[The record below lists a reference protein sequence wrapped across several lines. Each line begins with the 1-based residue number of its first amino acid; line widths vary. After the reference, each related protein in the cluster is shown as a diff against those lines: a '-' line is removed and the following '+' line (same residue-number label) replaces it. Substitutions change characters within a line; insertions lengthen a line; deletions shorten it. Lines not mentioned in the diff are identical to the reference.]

1 MGFTRRQ
8 AIRLGSAALGSTA
21 LGAGAF
27 GPASPA
33 FAQQGPLADVATEVE
48 TYGLSTF
55 GELALP
61 ENFPHFAYVN
71 PKAPRGGTLSLQ
83 IKNTSGNQNFET
95 FDTLNIYV
103 FKGDGAAGMDATF
116 DTLMSGTADEPT
128 SMYGLVADRVKIS
141 ADKLTYRFH
150 IRPEARFHDG
160 SRLTAADAAF
170 SFNILKEKGHPLYRT
185 ILGEFLGAEAESD
198 DTLVVKLGPQ
208 RSRDLHL
215 IVAGLPIFSQAW
227 WKGRDFEAST
237 LEAPLGSGPYKVSRF
252 EQGRYIEFERVRDYW
267 GANLPVNVGSNNFD
281 RLRYEYYRERQ
292 VAFEGFK
299 SGQINFNEEYTAR
312 LWATAY
318 DFPAVRD
325 GRVKRDELPNGAPT
339 PSQGWYFNTR
349 RAKFKDPRVREALGL
364 AFDFEWTNRNI
375 MYSAYKRMASFFE
388 NSDMKAVG
396 TPGPAEL
403 ALLDRFRGKVPEEV
417 FGEPYVPPASDGS
430 GSDRNLLRRADQLL
444 REAGCKRAGTRLMLP
459 DGQPFEVE
467 FLDSSGALK
476 PHTEPLQSNLRKL
489 GIETSFRQVDAA
501 QYKRRIDAFDFDMLT
516 MALGGSTTPGN
527 GLRNVF
533 GSEAARTPGTRNMA
547 GVADPAVDF
556 LLERIAQADT
566 REELNV
572 ACRAL
577 DRVLR
582 AGRYWIPMWYKDKSL
597 VAYWDVFSRPETSP
611 KYATGAPG
619 TWWWDAEKAKRI
631 NYPG

>member
-1 MGFTRRQ
+1 MSFTRRQ
-8 AIRLGSAALGSTA
+8 AIKLGSAALGA
-21 LGAGAF
+21 LGPF
-27 GPASPA
+27 SWTSPGIA
-33 FAQQGPLADVATEVE
+33 AEGETE

-71 PKAPRGGTLSLQ
+71 PQAPRGGTLSLQ

-95 FDTLNIYV
+95 FDTLNIFV

-128 SMYGLVADRVKIS
+128 SMYGLVSDKVRIS

-160 SRLTAADAAF
+160 SKLTARDAAF
-170 SFNILKEKGHPLYRT
+170 TFNILKAKGHPTYRS
-185 ILGEFLGAEAESD
+185 ILSEFVGAEADGD
-198 DTLVVKLGPQ
+198 DTLVARFTPA

-215 IVAGLPIFSQAW
+215 LIAGLPIFSEAW

-237 LEAPLGSGPYKVSRF
+237 LEAPLGSGAYKVSRF

-267 GANLPVNVGSNNFD
+267 AEKLPVNVGSNNFD

-325 GRVKRDELPNGAPT
+325 GRVKKEELPNGAPT

-349 RAKFKDPRVREALGL
+349 RAKFQDPRVREALGL
-364 AFDFEWTNRNI
+364 AFDFEWTNRTI
-375 MYSAYKRMASFFE
+375 MYSAYKRLSSYFE

-396 TPGPAEL
+396 LPGPGEL
-403 ALLDRFRGKVPEEV
+403 ALLEKFRGKVPDEV
-417 FGEPYVPPASDGS
+417 FHEPYVPPASDGS
-430 GSDRNLLRRADQLL
+430 GSDRTLLRRADQLL
-444 REAGCKRAGTRLMLP
+444 REAGCKREGTRMLLP
-459 DGQPFEVE
+459 DGQPFEIE

-476 PHTEPLQSNLRKL
+476 PHTEPLQANLRKL
-489 GIETSFRQVDAA
+489 GIETTFRTVDAA
-501 QYKRRIDAFDFDMLT
+501 QYKRRLDGFEFDIVT
-516 MALGGSTTPGN
+516 MALGGSTTPGD
-527 GLRNVF
+527 GLRIVF
-533 GSEAARTPGTRNMA
+533 GSDAAKTPGSRNVA
-547 GVADPAVDF
+547 GIADPAVDF
-556 LLERIAQADT
+556 LIEKISLADS
-566 REELNV
+566 REDLNV
-572 ACRAL
+572 ACRTL

-597 VAYWDVFSRPETSP
+597 VAYWDVFSRPGTTP
-611 KYATGAPG
+611 KYSTGAPG

-631 NYPG
+631 NYQG